1 MKRNILDFNFI
12 NYTHNRDSHYSDISN
27 DLFNLINHN
36 TNKNEFIE
44 LYSYFYNRY
53 RIPPKVTRQAV
64 RQYLARSYLLRK
76 GKFHSKLNLKSIP
89 ISLLKYFTLLY
100 SLPFFKKKKKIKH
113 YKLIVD
119 NITSS
124 HELNRF
130 EKLINLFGINNV
142 LCITRDIKIEKD
154 FPKYFFYNKKLFQD
168 IFLKDLL
175 KSIYNEF
182 FVGIWL
188 ILKLSIRVKI
198 NLFPITLSILHNYLS
213 FKSIFETNKSKYL
226 IQGKHYNTEPIKNY
240 LFKKL
245 GGVVSTTIQKNIIQS
260 DPIFFYIDIDILFAL
275 GSENQKR
282 INEYGGRV
290 NTVKPVGSLF
300 MEHAWFNQKHDV
312 EKKFDIAILG
322 INATNAY
329 ERLDSY
335 NKFKKDYYSMYKW
348 LAKLS
353 IKRPE
358 LKIVLIHHASAGK
371 DEIEKEI
378 LSNSNVIVINK
389 NINSYKIAFSSKFA
403 ITYGSTMGYELNAH
417 NLPTFFID
425 PGNRCSFL
433 PDKKD
438 SLIEAMRIESYSD
451 LNILVDKFLK
461 NDGLS
466 DDLKINFDMLCLNSS
481 DVSKRIYQNLINQNI

>member
-1 MKRNILDFNFI
+1 MSNKI
-12 NYTHNRDSHYSDISN
+12 NLLSFHHDRKSHYKVIADKI
-27 DLFNLINHN
+27 FNLINN
-36 TNKNEFIE
+36 FTDQEEFNE
-44 LYSYFYNRY
+44 LYNYFDKKYTLPRNVVKQT
-53 RIPPKVTRQAV
+53 IRQHI
-64 RQYLARSYLLRK
+64 ARSYILK
-76 GKFHSKLNLKSIP
+76 DCKFNSNLSLKNIPKSI
-89 ISLLKYFTLLY
+89 FLY
-100 SLPFFKKKKKIKH
+100 SALIYALFFSGFKKRTNK
-113 YKLIVD
+113 YTLIID
-119 NITSS
+119 NITSAL
-124 HELNRF
+124 ELNRF
-130 EKLINLFGINNV
+130 EKLINLFGIKNV
-142 LCITRDIKIEKD
+142 LCITRDTNIEKD
-154 FPKYFFYNKKLFQD
+154 FPKYFFYNKKLFRD
-168 IFLKDLL
+168 ILLKDLL

-198 NLFPITLSILHNYLS
+198 NLFPITLSTLHNYLS
-213 FKSIFETNKSKYL
+213 FKSIFETNKSKYI

-245 GGVVSTTIQKNIIQS
+245 GGVASTTIQKNIIQS

-275 GSENQKR
+275 GNENQKR

-300 MEHAWFNQKHDV
+300 MEHAWFNQKHDI

-322 INATNAY
+322 INASNAY

-389 NINSYKIAFSSKFA
+389 NINSYKVAFSSKLA

-438 SLIEAMRIESYSD
+438 SLIEAMRIKSYSD